1 MKPTVTITQLEFERN
16 PNQFLWRAHF
26 GTHFDIILES
36 GTIIC
41 LTPPTNGIGRFSGKV
56 EFPTAVATAQSND
69 SLKR

>member
-41 LTPPTNGIGRFSGKV
+41 LTPPTPSPIRK
-56 EFPTAVATAQSND
+56 TLRDD
-69 SLKR
+69 STPRG